1 MSSRRPAVVSWLSL
15 GVLSLGAIYLIRM
28 AGGLMAPDLP
38 LSVPRGYLPVTGA
51 VWGLGW
57 VTAAAALFT
66 GRRWAPRM
74 LAVLGTAFLMW
85 YWADRMLFV
94 RSEHALRTLPFS
106 LALTAVGTALVLLAL
121 RQPSVRRY
129 FGESKP

>member
-1 MSSRRPAVVSWLSL
+1 
-15 GVLSLGAIYLIRM
+15 
-28 AGGLMAPDLP
+28 MAPDLP

-51 VWGLGW
+51 VWGVGW
-57 VTAAAALFT
+57 IGAAVALFT
-66 GRRWAPRM
+66 RRRWARR
-74 LAVLGTAFLMW
+74 VLILCGVGFLIW
-85 YWADRMLFV
+85 YWADRLLFV

-129 FGESKP
+129 FGESTP

>member
-1 MSSRRPAVVSWLSL
+1 
-15 GVLSLGAIYLIRM
+15 VLSLGAIYLIRM

-74 LAVLGTAFLMW
+74 LAVLGAAFLVW
-85 YWADRMLFV
+85 YWADRLLFV